1 MPAPSQL
8 AIATGS
14 LRRLLKE
21 ISTYHKELV
30 EQEAAVAA
38 LEEKVKNG
46 QATEDG
52 NEEFMLKQQVTLRPV
67 CPQAP
72 SEPSEGTVRECEAD
86 ADFIWRA

>member
-52 NEEFMLKQQVTLRPV
+52 NEEFMLKQQVMLHPVPLPPADPRMAQSENVTLIL
-67 CPQAP
+67 
-72 SEPSEGTVRECEAD
+72 
-86 ADFIWRA
+86 DFCLVA